1 MVRSATR
8 RDREANGKF
17 EVEDTIHLQGGKIG
31 HIGHMVS
38 GMFQTG
44 EAVTLKVDEEN
55 RALIGR
61 NHSAT
66 PSSIRL

>member
-1 MVRSATR
+1 
-8 RDREANGKF
+8 
-17 EVEDTIHLQGGKIG
+17 
-31 HIGHMVS
+31 MVS

-66 PSSIRL
+66 HILHKGSENRSPELMLSRLAPL